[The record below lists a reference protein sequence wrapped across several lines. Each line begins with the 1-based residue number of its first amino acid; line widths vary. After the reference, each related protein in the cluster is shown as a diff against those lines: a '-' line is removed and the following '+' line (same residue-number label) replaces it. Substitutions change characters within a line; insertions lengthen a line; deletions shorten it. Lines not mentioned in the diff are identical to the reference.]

1 MKLLKLGLILDFLH
15 KSKQQ
20 LVNIPATLYLP
31 QPKRIG
37 GQVIKKQY
45 SQIKI
50 TAIVFFHEL
59 IKIFCISAFQIKT
72 ALSTAIADIVTM
84 DIMLKK
90 PCRNPLISHAEK
102 ETKLFSF
109 FAFLSGQTSLP
120 QSRGQ
125 IFQRGNFKH
134 IKMRK
139 LMHPSNPPWA
149 TGTELRPKITLT
161 LSLILK
167 PDPLIKSLSRV
178 QAESTFKTIKLLI
191 IPLGYKHIV

>member
-102 ETKLFSF
+102 KQNYSHFSLFFRGKFHFHKAEVKFFKGETLN
-109 FAFLSGQTSLP
+109 TS
-120 QSRGQ
+120 R
-125 IFQRGNFKH
+125 
-134 IKMRK
+134 
-139 LMHPSNPPWA
+139 
-149 TGTELRPKITLT
+149 
-161 LSLILK
+161 
-167 PDPLIKSLSRV
+167 
-178 QAESTFKTIKLLI
+178 
-191 IPLGYKHIV
+191 